1 MGVRIWDRLLDV
13 EAPPAPGR
21 GLLGRSLF
29 LPGDRELSLNGA
41 TVRPGRYLSAE
52 GGWALWDEKEH
63 GRTEGDFG
71 YHAMPDDITAY
82 VVTAIGRR
90 VAALVAEG
98 TAEDQWLAETPL
110 MGGADMDER
119 LRPQAID
126 EEIELRLP
134 HLRAACHDPVTRLRT
149 VERLVPASQVRRV
162 TPNAIARLTARSE
175 DWGRLRP
182 DGIRPARLLN
192 PGREVDLDFY
202 ENRVLA
208 RLVDHLWHHVQARL
222 VEVSRIQAMLDDVT
236 TYTDDA
242 SGRPWRESHYMFT
255 LIEALVQSPGRRES
269 AQRLRQ
275 DLAKLRDALVELRGP
290 AVLPGVHRRTDVG
303 AALRTTNVFTN
314 DERYRNAAALWRAWI
329 GEKTGRTPSGSHAD
343 RAEEWCQA
351 FTHYTALLLLH
362 AFTHLGLPPAGAFAP
377 GGDAL
382 SIGRGAE
389 GISLRW
395 EPTGTFT
402 LIRGQDTLLRI
413 VPIAHAL
420 TASGQAGI
428 VAQELEALRPAATTE
443 PPTLV
448 VYPGQRDERAGLPL
462 AHRLQVFQGCDAPA
476 PSSGAWG
483 LSLLPVS
490 PLEIDSVTRL
500 ARSLRWSLTE
510 HLVRGYPPRIVCPAD
525 HARSIVGDSK
535 WLAAAPDG
543 IRLLRPPAPHELAA
557 VQRRVDALSARA
569 AQFRWRGDNADLIQ
583 HIAAELARSVEW
595 MAEFTRCPLCRAAS
609 ADPARTF
616 RPRDNHTFRSRC
628 DACDIGWELRR
639 CASCGH
645 GYPVLNAAPIE
656 STTDDQG
663 GSAMDGDGIDRE
675 FGSETLSARCW
686 MRPAV
691 AVCPHC
697 GNCGETSAASRSA
710 CDRCG
715 PSMVAAP
722 SGRAVTKPRQ

>member
-1 MGVRIWDRLLDV
+1 
-13 EAPPAPGR
+13 
-21 GLLGRSLF
+21 
-29 LPGDRELSLNGA
+29 
-41 TVRPGRYLSAE
+41 
-52 GGWALWDEKEH
+52 
-63 GRTEGDFG
+63 
-71 YHAMPDDITAY
+71 MPDDITVY

-90 VAALVAEG
+90 LAVLMQEG
-98 TAEDQWLAETPL
+98 AAEDQWLAETPL

-119 LRPQAID
+119 LRPQTID
-126 EEIELRLP
+126 EEIQLRLP
-134 HLRAACHDPVTRLRT
+134 HLRAACHNPVTRLRT

-208 RLVDHLWHHVQARL
+208 RLTDHLWHHVQARL

-242 SGRPWRESHYMFT
+242 SDRPWRVSQYMFT
-255 LIEALVQSPGRRES
+255 LIEGLVQSTGRRES
-269 AQRLRQ
+269 AQQLRR
-275 DLAKLRDALVELRGP
+275 DLERIRDALVELRGP

-314 DERYRNAAALWRAWI
+314 DDRYRNAAALWRAWI
-329 GEKTGRTPSGSHAD
+329 GEKTGRTSPGPHAD

-351 FTHYTALLLLH
+351 FTSYTALLLLH
-362 AFTHLGLPPAGAFAP
+362 AFAQLRLSPAGVFTP
-377 GGDAL
+377 GGDEL
-382 SIGRGAE
+382 NIGRSEE

-395 EPTGTFT
+395 EPTNTFV
-402 LIRGQDTLLRI
+402 LLRGKDAVLRI

-428 VAQELEALRPAATTE
+428 VAQEIEALRPAATTN
-443 PPTLV
+443 PRTLI

-462 AHRLQVFQGCDAPA
+462 ALRLQAFQGCDSPA
-476 PSSGAWG
+476 PSSGARA

-500 ARSLRWSLTE
+500 ARSIRWSLTE
-510 HLVRGYPPRIVCPAD
+510 HLTRGYPPRIACPAD
-525 HARSIVGDSK
+525 HAQSIAEDVD
-535 WLAAAPDG
+535 WLAATPDG
-543 IRLLRPPAPHELAA
+543 LRVLRPPASHELAA
-557 VQRRVDALSARA
+557 VQRRIDALGARA
-569 AQFRWRGDNADLIQ
+569 AQFRWRGDNIDLIQ
-583 HIAAELARSVEW
+583 HITAELSRSAEW
-595 MAEFTRCPLCRAAS
+595 MAELTRCPLCRAAS

-616 RPRDNHTFRSRC
+616 RPRDNHAFLSRC
-628 DACDIGWELRR
+628 DACGAGWELRR

-656 STTDDQG
+656 STTDDYG
-663 GSAMDGDGIDRE
+663 GPPMDGDDIDQG

-686 MRPAV
+686 MRPA
-691 AVCPHC
+691 AAICPHC
-697 GNCGETSAASRSA
+697 GNCGEISDASHSA
-710 CDRCG
+710 CNRCG
-715 PSMVAAP
+715 TL
-722 SGRAVTKPRQ
+722 VTGQ